1 MEVQV
6 ELGDSSFKDTIKDLE
21 AVEKKLEHAL
31 QSTLNIHA
39 QVHLVEPVLCPVLK
53 GKQSVSLI
61 TGIYK
66 EGFLCLLSNCLFL

>member
-39 QVHLVEPVLCPVLK
+39 QVHLVEPGSLPRSE
-53 GKQSVSLI
+53 GKAKRVI
-61 TGIYK
+61 DNRNI
-66 EGFLCLLSNCLFL
+66 